1 MSIFINWVNFGLSN
15 KIIFPVVDPKVI
27 WFGSEWLNFTRDHFG
42 SVKVTL
48 LSGTYF
54 VSVNLYSSDTY
65 LIIYGTLNDILT
77 KHFRRMCHVWY
88 FAAIRVFCHGRVIF
102 PRPIMG
108 QYHQKYGPVLLRF
121 RIASSSLD
129 QFWTCLTIIY
139 EKCHGIF
146 PGIQFLVS
154 RIYFNLSRVYNN
166 LFSRVHLHPIWKL
179 QPLFMYFLP
188 PPDGAVF
195 LEIVFKLCLNF
206 I

>member
-129 QFWTCLTIIY
+129 QFWTYLTIIY
-139 EKCHGIF
+139 EKCQGIVREF
-146 PGIQFLVS
+146 SFLYPEYIS
-154 RIYFNLSRVYNN
+154 IYPEYIIIYSQESIFIPFGNFNP
-166 LFSRVHLHPIWKL
+166 FSCISYLL
-179 QPLFMYFLP
+179 QMAPFF
-188 PPDGAVF
+188 
-195 LEIVFKLCLNF
+195 
-206 I
+206 